1 MCRFNHRSFHL
12 GFDQKLAKRW
22 DIFYVFKRHTLKRN
36 QARVD
41 KKNLTIR
48 MIFALILAIGMALV
62 AYYVLNMVQVSSI
75 IIMATISVVFILAF
89 IKSPTWAISVL
100 GAAYAAYGLSQELWA
115 GIQHL
120 FPNLTSL
127 QHHAMQA
134 LVVISGVAIFLM
146 TFQCIFKMLNKVI
159 ATCQTYEMRQTSV
172 LKKVEP
178 TCLGCHS

>member
-1 MCRFNHRSFHL
+1 MVAILPDFLNHFFGAVPISIIIAIAL
-12 GFDQKLAKRW
+12 CAALITVASTWGLIQKLAKRW

-146 TFQCIFKMLNKVI
+146 TFQCI
-159 ATCQTYEMRQTSV
+159 
-172 LKKVEP
+172 LKCSIK
-178 TCLGCHS
+178 